1 MINCNGNCNQGRSC
15 NCGIEQPN
23 EDKMDKIAKYVLIFT
38 AVYFFLHMAS
48 AFANPQYPA
57 PIIRC
62 IPGGG
67 GTVTCFPI

>member
-1 MINCNGNCNQGRSC
+1 MKGCNGNCNQGRSC
-15 NCGIEQPN
+15 DCGLQQTEG
-23 EDKMDKIAKYVLIFT
+23 DAMDKIVKCVLIFT
-38 AVYFFLHMAS
+38 AVYFFLHVAA
-48 AFANPQYPA
+48 AFANTQPA

>member
-1 MINCNGNCNQGRSC
+1 MNGCNGNCNQGRSC

-23 EDKMDKIAKYVLIFT
+23 GDKMDKIAKLVLIFT
-38 AVYFFLHMAS
+38 AAYFFLHMAA
-48 AFANPQYPA
+48 AFANNLPPP

>member
-1 MINCNGNCNQGRSC
+1 MRGCNGNCNQGRNC
-15 NCGIEQPN
+15 DCGIIQPD
-23 EDKMDKIAKYVLIFT
+23 EDKMDKLAKFVIIFT
-38 AVYFFLHMAS
+38 ALYFFGHIAAAL
-48 AFANPQYPA
+48 ANTPPPP